1 MQIYSLFNVEPVL
14 EVSVP
19 LKHPFL
25 KLLQLEFHPVSVLCY
40 LWHLKPEVNVVN
52 QYIVVG
58 NDEVL
63 FARIDKVVQLYLK
76 RES

>member
-1 MQIYSLFNVEPVL
+1 MQIHSLFYVEPVL

-19 LKHPFL
+19 LKHPLL
-25 KLLQLEFHPVSVLCY
+25 KLLQLEFHPIRVLCY
-40 LWHLKPEVNVVN
+40 LRHLKPEVNVMH
-52 QYIVVG
+52 QYIVVR